1 MRSTLL
7 VLLQAGLL
15 LFGAETGQR
24 KITGDGVVRETGNP
38 ERDASMELQ
47 NGSTVNFT
55 IPLITRA
62 TLFNGEFGFF
72 VRVPNGATELR
83 LQLVTTSDID
93 LYARFGVDVALGA
106 GGVIIADH
114 STELIPS
121 KDLRIGL
128 SGSPG
133 LRAGTYYIAVA
144 AFNPQDQ
151 NTGTIKVT
159 ISNPNPQPVNDLAV
173 TLGADDNSS
182 CPATKKIPVTVR
194 DSAGAL
200 VSGLTGANFALT
212 EGTTAKSGT
221 VTCTGA
227 GTCTMAYAPTDPT
240 RTADVTVTVTSNG
253 RTGSARKT
261 VGACTA
267 PSTGGRT
274 ATGLKLEMG
283 SVNSA
288 NAFGWNG
295 NGWTTSSSDN
305 WFTLGVS
312 MPDAAAGLLNSA
324 TNRSV
329 NLQPGT
335 YFLYGE
341 PGGMG
346 SHARMTVTWSDG
358 TTEEGVF
365 ATTPLTAAATWTR
378 VTGSSGLSMGSTG
391 LTNLNKVAGNSGV
404 AAGGGADFVWRLDLS
419 GTGGGGTGGALT
431 VTVSAEDNSAC
442 PVTKKVTVSVIDGTG
457 QAVTGLNSSNF
468 TVTENGVTRPVTLVN
483 CSSSGGGTSAG
494 SGAVVA
500 IVIDTSGSLSS
511 TDLANEKTA
520 AVNLVNS
527 LGASDQVAVYN
538 FDSGVTKKQAFTTN
552 KQLAITAINSLAIGG
567 STALYQAV
575 FMAATDIAAVTGRR
589 AIVMMTDGGDNQ
601 GGKTID
607 EAIAAAKNAKAPIY
621 AVGFGT
627 GINETVMRRMG
638 TETGGTFT
646 KGATSAELQALLQT
660 VATNITSQCEVS
672 YTPADA
678 TKEADVVVNVNSNG
692 RTGSGTRRVTACQG
706 SGGGTGTGCPSSTN
720 IALSGT
726 ASQSSSGYSGPAN
739 LGNNGVINE
748 PNGYGFHT
756 DIGPNQWWQVD
767 FGSVR
772 TICEVRL
779 YNRSDGYQD
788 RAKTVRVLISSNG
801 TDFETVYSHNGNSW
815 GETGAP
821 LVVPVAS
828 RTARY
833 VRVQLAESN
842 YLHLREVEVY
852 GSTGTGGGGTGT
864 GVGWTVTPGCNY
876 FVTPLTASS
885 VAAQTT
891 GIIRVTTADNCEW
904 NAHSEVSWIRITA
917 VRNANGKGSGAVDY
931 LVLANP
937 DPAVRSGRVITAAQ
951 ATNVTQA
958 AGVSCAVT
966 LSPTSARVGPGGGGS
981 TVLINSVTPTCAWTA
996 RSNDSWLKITG
1007 AASGAGPGRVAYT
1020 YDTNATTSARNAT
1033 MTVNGLTFTLT
1044 QDAGSIPGTPTV
1056 TENGIVNSASGIPPS
1071 LPGGA
1076 LAQGSFFTIFAT
1088 GVGPTPPRQVEQF
1101 PLPTNLG
1108 GTLVQIR
1115 QGSRTVDCYLVY
1127 TSSTQINGIIPSNAP
1142 LGDAEMIVTYNGNAS
1157 RAVAV
1162 RIARNNFG
1170 IFATSQGR
1178 GPGIIQNY
1186 MTQLEQPLNTRS
1198 ATAKPRQVV
1207 ILWGTGAGPIT
1218 APDNVA
1224 PPAGNLP
1231 FPFEMTI
1238 GGKPANLL
1246 YNGRAPCCS
1255 GVDQIVAEVPPDA
1268 PAGCFVPVQVK
1279 AGDVWSN
1286 VVTMAIDANGQ
1297 TCTDAANP
1305 TSTLTSTGG
1314 KIGVVMLT
1322 RLSATLNTATQGE
1335 QKLDADLG
1343 IATFPKMQAGGDLGF
1358 NMMTSLPPQ
1367 GTCQAYAGV
1376 RDISDLL
1383 GGAFGG
1389 PLQETG
1395 GATML
1400 DAGASL
1406 KVSGPG
1412 GKSATMERSDNGT
1425 YMGLLGG
1432 TLPLPGNTANMPLDA
1447 GAYTV
1452 TGSGGKDVGAFS
1464 GSITLR
1470 QGVSWTNRTQL
1481 ASIDR
1486 KTPFSLTWTGGTAG
1500 ESLLVLGY
1508 GTDQKTK
1515 ASSGFLCAVEAGA
1528 GRFTVPA
1535 SAMANL
1541 PAVSA
1546 SADLSDKFGLL
1557 GIFSFRANGIAA
1569 PFQAPGLDI
1578 GLLMGAQLEART
1590 IEIK

>member
-1 MRSTLL
+1 MRSALL

-15 LFGAETGQR
+15 FAAETGQR

-83 LQLVTTSDID
+83 LQLITASDID

-106 GGVIIADH
+106 GGAIIADH

-173 TLGADDNSS
+173 TLGTEDNSS

-194 DSAGAL
+194 DAAGAL
-200 VSGLTGANFALT
+200 ISGLTGANFALT

-227 GTCTMAYAPTDPT
+227 GTCTMAYAPSDPT
-240 RTADVTVTVTSNG
+240 RSADVTVTVTINN

-267 PSTGGRT
+267 PSSGGKT
-274 ATGLKLEMG
+274 ATGLKLEFG
-283 SVNSA
+283 SLSTAGVFTWNSQ
-288 NAFGWNG
+288 GWSTLAD
-295 NGWTTSSSDN
+295 GW
-305 WFTLGVS
+305 WTLGVT
-312 MPDAAAGLLNSA
+312 MPDAAAGLLNNTS
-324 TNRSV
+324 NKSV

-335 YFLYGE
+335 YYLFTE
-341 PGGMG
+341 PSTIG
-346 SHARMTVTWSDG
+346 SHTRITVTWSDG
-358 TTEEGVF
+358 TTEEAVF
-365 ATTPLTAAATWTR
+365 VTGAFTSASTWTR
-378 VTGSSGLSMGSTG
+378 AIGSTGLSLGSTG
-391 LTNLNKVAGNSGV
+391 LTNLNKVTNGPSV
-404 AAGGGADFVWRLDLS
+404 AAGGGADYVYRLDMS

-483 CSSSGGGTSAG
+483 CSSSGGGSSAG

-575 FMAATDIAAVTGRR
+575 FMAATDIAAVNGRR

-607 EAIAAAKNAKAPIY
+607 EAIAAAKAAKAPIY

-678 TKEADVVVNVNSNG
+678 TKEADIVVNVNSNG

-706 SGGGTGTGCPSSTN
+706 TGGG
-720 IALSGT
+720 
-726 ASQSSSGYSGPAN
+726 
-739 LGNNGVINE
+739 
-748 PNGYGFHT
+748 
-756 DIGPNQWWQVD
+756 
-767 FGSVR
+767 
-772 TICEVRL
+772 
-779 YNRSDGYQD
+779 
-788 RAKTVRVLISSNG
+788 
-801 TDFETVYSHNGNSW
+801 
-815 GETGAP
+815 
-821 LVVPVAS
+821 
-828 RTARY
+828 
-833 VRVQLAESN
+833 
-842 YLHLREVEVY
+842 
-852 GSTGTGGGGTGT
+852 GGGGTGT

-966 LSPTSARVGPGGGGS
+966 LSPTAARVGPGSGSS

-996 RSNDSWLKITG
+996 KSNDSWLKITG
-1007 AASGAGPGRVAYT
+1007 AASGAGPGRVAFT

-1033 MTVNGLTFTLT
+1033 MTINGLTFTLT

-1056 TENGIVNSASGIPPS
+1056 TENGIVNSASGVPPS

-1115 QGSRTVDCYLVY
+1115 QGSRSVDCYLVY
-1127 TSSTQINGIIPSNAP
+1127 TSNTQINGIIPSNAP

-1157 RAVAV
+1157 RPVAV

-1207 ILWGTGAGPIT
+1207 ILWGTGAGPIS

-1231 FPFEMTI
+1231 FAFEMTI

-1255 GVDQIVAEVPPDA
+1255 GVDQIVAEVPADA
-1268 PAGCFVPVQVK
+1268 PTGCFVPVQVK

-1286 VVTMAIDANGQ
+1286 VVTMAIDTNGQ
-1297 TCTDAANP
+1297 TCSDAANP
-1305 TSTLTSTGG
+1305 TSSLTSTGG

-1322 RLSATLNTATQGE
+1322 RLSATLNTASQGE

-1412 GKSATMERSDNGT
+1412 GKSATMDRSDNGT
-1425 YMGLLGG
+1425 YMGMLGG
-1432 TLPLPGNTANMPLDA
+1432 SLPLPGNAANMPLDP

-1464 GSITLR
+1464 ANITLR
-1470 QGVSWTNRTQL
+1470 SGVTWTNRTQL
-1481 ASIDR
+1481 GSIDR
-1486 KTPFSLTWTGGTAG
+1486 KIPFTLNWTGGTAG

-1515 ASSGFLCAVEAGA
+1515 ASSGFLCAVQAGA
-1528 GRFTVPA
+1528 GTFTVPA

-1541 PAVSA
+1541 PAVGA
-1546 SADLSDKFGLL
+1546 SGDLSDKFGLL
-1557 GIFSFRANGIAA
+1557 GLFSFRANGIAT

-1578 GLLMGAQLEART
+1578 GLLMGAQIEART

>member
-144 AFNPQDQ
+144 AFNPQDP

-200 VSGLTGANFALT
+200 VSGLTGANFALM
-212 EGTTAKSGT
+212 EGTAAKSGT

-227 GTCTMAYAPTDPT
+227 GTCTMAYAPADPT
-240 RTADVTVTVTSNG
+240 RTADVTVTVSINN

-267 PSTGGRT
+267 PSTGGKT

-288 NAFGWNG
+288 NVFGWNG
-295 NGWTTSSSDN
+295 NGWTTLSSDN

-419 GTGGGGTGGALT
+419 GTGGGGAGGALT

-442 PVTKKVTVSVIDGTG
+442 PVTKKVTVSVIDGSG

-483 CSSSGGGTSAG
+483 CSSSGGGGSAG
-494 SGAVVA
+494 SGAAVA
-500 IVIDTSGSLSS
+500 IVIDTSGSLSA

-706 SGGGTGTGCPSSTN
+706 TGGG
-720 IALSGT
+720 
-726 ASQSSSGYSGPAN
+726 
-739 LGNNGVINE
+739 
-748 PNGYGFHT
+748 
-756 DIGPNQWWQVD
+756 
-767 FGSVR
+767 
-772 TICEVRL
+772 
-779 YNRSDGYQD
+779 
-788 RAKTVRVLISSNG
+788 
-801 TDFETVYSHNGNSW
+801 
-815 GETGAP
+815 
-821 LVVPVAS
+821 
-828 RTARY
+828 
-833 VRVQLAESN
+833 
-842 YLHLREVEVY
+842 
-852 GSTGTGGGGTGT
+852 GGGGTGT

-966 LSPTSARVGPGGGGS
+966 LSPTSARVGPGAGGS

-996 RSNDSWLKITG
+996 KSNDSWLKISG

-1020 YDTNATTSARNAT
+1020 YDTNATTNARNAT

-1056 TENGIVNSASGIPPS
+1056 TENGIVNSASGVPPS

-1076 LAQGSFFTIFAT
+1076 LAQGSFFTIFAS
-1088 GVGPTPPRQVEQF
+1088 GVGPTPARQVEQF

-1115 QGSRTVDCYLVY
+1115 QGSRTVECYLVY

-1162 RIARNNFG
+1162 RIAKNNFG

-1178 GPGIIQNY
+1178 GPGIIQNF

-1231 FPFEMTI
+1231 FTFEMTI

-1400 DAGASL
+1400 DAGVSL

-1412 GKSATMERSDNGT
+1412 GKSATMDRSDNGT

-1432 TLPLPGNTANMPLDA
+1432 TLPLPGNAANMPLDA

-1470 QGVSWTNRTQL
+1470 QGVSWTNRTQM

-1515 ASSGFLCAVEAGA
+1515 ASSGFLCEVEAGA

-1546 SADLSDKFGLL
+1546 SGDLSDKFGLL